1 VRRLAARN
9 GGQAGWARAFSCPE
23 RRSLMRSRRG
33 NARLLRDVHMR
44 AEREMRAGL
53 PRSITAPVSASPWI
67 SKSGGGTSSASA
79 PKPLALRRNLAQIT
93 VDMA

>member
-1 VRRLAARN
+1 
-9 GGQAGWARAFSCPE
+9 
-23 RRSLMRSRRG
+23 
-33 NARLLRDVHMR
+33 MR

-53 PRSITAPVSASPWI
+53 PRSITASVSASPWI